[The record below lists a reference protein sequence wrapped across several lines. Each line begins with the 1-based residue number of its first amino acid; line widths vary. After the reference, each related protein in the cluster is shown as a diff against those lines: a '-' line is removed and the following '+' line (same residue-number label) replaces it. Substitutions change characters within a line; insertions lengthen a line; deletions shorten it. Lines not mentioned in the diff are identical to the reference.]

1 MAPKFDFHAGADR
14 VASSCAATTRRARS
28 LMRIWRWAIVPS
40 DRSSTRPSP
49 RRLSPPNS
57 VEIVA
62 VVSLLRGGQHLPRD
76 LDAQPLPLPVEVV
89 ELLARPVDV
98 EAQRRRRGGICTR
111 PRGCEADAPV
121 ARPRRLFFI

>member
-1 MAPKFDFHAGADR
+1 MGRPKFDFHTGADR

-40 DRSSTRPSP
+40 DRSSTNPSP

-62 VVSLLRGGQHLPRD
+62 GVPFFAAAS
-76 LDAQPLPLPVEVV
+76 
-89 ELLARPVDV
+89 ARRATSTLSRCRCRCKLSNSWPD
-98 EAQRRRRGGICTR
+98 Q
-111 PRGCEADAPV
+111 
-121 ARPRRLFFI
+121 